1 MFLTV
6 AIVKHVQN
14 DDDYNRFY
22 AQAEV
27 TLTEDVDRAELQ
39 LSEVRSSVRAIPL
52 MNAKAGLN
60 TIHISGSGHSP
71 FKVGETIR
79 VICFLKGEGPSRHAW

>member
-6 AIVKHVQN
+6 SVVKHVQN
-14 DDDYNRFY
+14 DEDYNRFY

-27 TLTEDVDRAELQ
+27 TLSEDVDRAELQ
-39 LSEVRSSVRAIPL
+39 LNEAHSGVRAIPL
-52 MNAKAGLN
+52 LNATAGLK
-60 TIHISGSGHSP
+60 TIHISGSGKSP

-79 VICFLKGEGPSRHAW
+79 VICFPRGERPTMRGW